1 VTYPSN
7 PETEQIIE
15 LLFGAEK
22 NPFFIDGSVE
32 VWEFLDQ
39 NGDGW
44 LSPSDFL
51 KKASEA
57 FGVLL
62 SEEELK
68 LTIPQLADYV
78 RARRTR
84 I

>member
-1 VTYPSN
+1 MTYPSN
-7 PETEQIIE
+7 PEIAQIID
-15 LLFGAEK
+15 LLFGADK
-22 NPFFIDGSVE
+22 DPSFIDGSVE
-32 VWEFLDQ
+32 VWEFLDEDA
-39 NGDGW
+39 DGW

-84 I
+84 L